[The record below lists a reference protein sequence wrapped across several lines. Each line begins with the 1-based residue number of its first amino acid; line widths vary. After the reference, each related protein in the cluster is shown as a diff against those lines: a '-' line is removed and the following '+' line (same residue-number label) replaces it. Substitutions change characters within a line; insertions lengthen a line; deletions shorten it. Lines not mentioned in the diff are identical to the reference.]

1 MLCHHQHNSTW
12 QYHQIPNQEW
22 QLIRTNTQINTGKIY
37 YVNTFLNDLE
47 KSLHIL
53 QLSLDSEDARSGNN
67 HKHRRE
73 DQNFIILLA
82 SINLNI

>member
-1 MLCHHQHNSTW
+1 MLCHHQHNLTW

-22 QLIRTNTQINTGKIY
+22 QLIRIHRLIREIC

-73 DQNFIILLA
+73 DQNFIIILLA